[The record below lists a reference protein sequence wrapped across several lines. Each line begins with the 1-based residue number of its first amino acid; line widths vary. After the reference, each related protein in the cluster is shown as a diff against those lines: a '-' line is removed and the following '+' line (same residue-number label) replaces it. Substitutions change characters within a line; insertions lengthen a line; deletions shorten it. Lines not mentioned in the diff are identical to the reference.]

1 MAFDKVILGV
11 ITRTVKSTARFDIAV
26 NSIKTQFNNG
36 CPAPQELT
44 KIIQSKNQ
52 INQALTQAL
61 GALSTIEKTSGTIKG
76 VLDAM
81 DIAIKAI
88 KAIPIPSAIT
98 PLAPAGIG
106 PSLIP
111 GKIFPTLS
119 DSLIILRDFVKTNK
133 GIVNQIPSAISSIQ
147 AAIQK
152 TINLLNSL
160 DALILKCLNEQ
171 TSNLTPEAKEAYFNQ
186 IGFALTQ
193 TGNNSN
199 SNINI
204 SVNSILEAQLQ
215 PNSNNPLFYKDFKL
229 TLEYN
234 NSNRFSFPSRRIK
247 GVNDKT
253 GQIVYNYGGKYSY
266 SSSTEVLFD
275 EIKYQINTLTG
286 TGNVDRELEDAT
298 READSSIREATR
310 IQLEAQTKQAE
321 LARGKANEAA
331 NEANTAA
338 FYADE
343 ARKSAEETAKAL
355 ERAKTAS
362 TIINA
367 KESAKETKTASD
379 IATNEA
385 NTTVG
390 YSPIITEAA
399 RKSETAANEAKILSD
414 INPSPESIL
423 AAEDANKSAD
433 KANKSVEA
441 IDKLSTEVYKLSLEA
456 EGIATKAELTR
467 IKYLEPFGYDG
478 EYDKQIKE
486 IRTNNQKIQWYYFNN
501 NLAKWVEI
509 PPSNLSPF
517 NTPGVKNNER
527 KALNGY
533 RLYSYL
539 EPLNIDSRNGVL
551 NDKTNEIIEDYAI
564 SDVYIWNLETL
575 KWTLFQSTETYL
587 ITQRVNGFLRQN
599 SSRISKLTNNEIKEL
614 KFNGF
619 KNYFTRFESNLSGN
633 ITRI

>member
-1 MAFDKVILGV
+1 MAFDKIILGV
-11 ITRTVKSTARFDIAV
+11 ITRTVKSTSRFDIAI
-26 NSIKTQFNNG
+26 NSIKTQFDNE

-61 GALSTIEKTSGTIKG
+61 GALSTINSTAGTING
-76 VLDAM
+76 ILTGIDA
-81 DIAIKAI
+81 AITAI

-111 GKIFPTLS
+111 GRIFPALS
-119 DSLIILRDFVKTNK
+119 DSLITLRDFVKTNR

-147 AAIQK
+147 ASIQK

-171 TSNLTPEAKEAYFNQ
+171 TSNLTPEAKEAYFDQ

-331 NEANTAA
+331 SEANTAA
-338 FYADE
+338 FYVDE
-343 ARKSAEETAKAL
+343 ARKSAEGAAKAL

-367 KESAKETKTASD
+367 KEAAKETKTAAD

-385 NTTVG
+385 NITVG

-433 KANKSVEA
+433 RANKSVEA

-456 EGIATKAELTR
+456 EEIATKAELTR
-467 IKYLEPFGYDG
+467 IKYLEPFGYEG

-486 IRTNNQKIQWYYFNN
+486 NRINNQGIQWYYFNN
-501 NLAKWVEI
+501 NLAKWIEI
-509 PPSNLSPF
+509 PPSNLLPF
-517 NTPGVKNNER
+517 KTPGVRNNE
-527 KALNGY
+527 KGIFNGY

-539 EPLNIDSRNGVL
+539 ESVGPNRTI
-551 NDKTNEIIEDYAI
+551 EIVEDYKV

-575 KWTLFQSTETYL
+575 KWTLFQSSETHL
-587 ITQRVNGFLRQN
+587 ITQIMGLGN
-599 SSRISKLTNNEIKEL
+599 ISKLSDDKIKEL
-614 KFNGF
+614 KFLGF
-619 KNYFTRFESNLSGN
+619 KNYFYRNTFTSGYIFRN
-633 ITRI
+633 

>member
-26 NSIKTQFNNG
+26 NSIKTQFDNG

-204 SVNSILEAQLQ
+204 SANSILEAQLQ
-215 PNSNNPLFYKDFKL
+215 PNSINPLIYKDFKL
-229 TLEYN
+229 TLEYDS
-234 NSNRFSFPSRRIK
+234 SNRFSFPSRRIK

-253 GQIVYNYGGKYSY
+253 RQIVYNYGGKYSY

-275 EIKYQINTLTG
+275 EIKYQIDRLVP
-286 TGNVDRELEDAT
+286 NVNAVDEVNDIIKEVEDTVNAAQA
-298 READSSIREATR
+298 EAERLAEEARQAAAEAARQAEEVARQAEEAAIRER
-310 IQLEAQTKQAE
+310 L
-321 LARGKANEAA
+321 RPFGV
-331 NEANTAA
+331 
-338 FYADE
+338 
-343 ARKSAEETAKAL
+343 
-355 ERAKTAS
+355 
-362 TIINA
+362 
-367 KESAKETKTASD
+367 
-379 IATNEA
+379 
-385 NTTVG
+385 VG
-390 YSPIITEAA
+390 YS
-399 RKSETAANEAKILSD
+399 
-414 INPSPESIL
+414 
-423 AAEDANKSAD
+423 
-433 KANKSVEA
+433 
-441 IDKLSTEVYKLSLEA
+441 
-456 EGIATKAELTR
+456 
-467 IKYLEPFGYDG
+467 
-478 EYDKQIKE
+478 
-486 IRTNNQKIQWYYFNN
+486 
-501 NLAKWVEI
+501 
-509 PPSNLSPF
+509 
-517 NTPGVKNNER
+517 
-527 KALNGY
+527 
-533 RLYSYL
+533 
-539 EPLNIDSRNGVL
+539 
-551 NDKTNEIIEDYAI
+551 
-564 SDVYIWNLETL
+564 
-575 KWTLFQSTETYL
+575 
-587 ITQRVNGFLRQN
+587 
-599 SSRISKLTNNEIKEL
+599 NEIKKFDDGSFDGTYYQFKSDIQQWVVIDNMQLLPFGEPGIRDGEERSFSFVTRVDYTDPTLPLADLFEL
-614 KFNGF
+614 VTVNEK
-619 KNYFTRFESNLSGN
+619 YIWSNDDLKWVPQGQ
-633 ITRI
+633 TYG

>member
-44 KIIQSKNQ
+44 KIIQQKNQ

-61 GALSTIEKTSGTIKG
+61 RALNTINSTAGTING
-76 VLDAM
+76 ILTGIDA
-81 DIAIKAI
+81 AITAI

-253 GQIVYNYGGKYSY
+253 RQIVYNYGGKYSY

-275 EIKYQINTLTG
+275 EIKYQIDRLVP
-286 TGNVDRELEDAT
+286 NVNAVDEVNDIIKEVEDTVNAAQA
-298 READSSIREATR
+298 EAERLAEEARQAAAEAARQAEEAARQAEEAARQAEEAAIRER
-310 IQLEAQTKQAE
+310 L
-321 LARGKANEAA
+321 RPFGV
-331 NEANTAA
+331 
-338 FYADE
+338 
-343 ARKSAEETAKAL
+343 
-355 ERAKTAS
+355 
-362 TIINA
+362 
-367 KESAKETKTASD
+367 
-379 IATNEA
+379 
-385 NTTVG
+385 VG
-390 YSPIITEAA
+390 YSNEIKKFDDGSFEGTYYQFKSDTQQWTVITF
-399 RKSETAANEAKILSD
+399 
-414 INPSPESIL
+414 
-423 AAEDANKSAD
+423 
-433 KANKSVEA
+433 
-441 IDKLSTEVYKLSLEA
+441 TEEQLL
-456 EGIATKAELTR
+456 
-467 IKYLEPFGYDG
+467 PFGYPGIRDG
-478 EYDKQIKE
+478 EERSFSFVTRVDYTDPTLPGVDLFELVTVNEKYIWS
-486 IRTNNQKIQWYYFNN
+486 NDD
-501 NLAKWVEI
+501 LKWV
-509 PPSNLSPF
+509 PQ
-517 NTPGVKNNER
+517 G
-527 KALNGY
+527 
-533 RLYSYL
+533 
-539 EPLNIDSRNGVL
+539 
-551 NDKTNEIIEDYAI
+551 
-564 SDVYIWNLETL
+564 
-575 KWTLFQSTETYL
+575 QTY
-587 ITQRVNGFLRQN
+587 G
-599 SSRISKLTNNEIKEL
+599 
-614 KFNGF
+614 
-619 KNYFTRFESNLSGN
+619 
-633 ITRI
+633 

>member
-1 MAFDKVILGV
+1 MAFDKIILGV
-11 ITRTVKSTARFDIAV
+11 ITRTVKSTSRFDIAI
-26 NSIKTQFNNG
+26 NSIKTQFDNE

-61 GALSTIEKTSGTIKG
+61 GALSTINSTAGTING
-76 VLDAM
+76 ILTGIDA
-81 DIAIKAI
+81 AITAI

-111 GKIFPTLS
+111 GRIFPALS
-119 DSLIILRDFVKTNK
+119 DSLITLRDFVKTNK

-186 IGFALTQ
+186 VGFALTQ

-215 PNSNNPLFYKDFKL
+215 PNSNNPLIYKDFKL

-298 READSSIREATR
+298 READNSIRETTR

-321 LARGKANEAA
+321 LTRGKANEAL

-338 FYADE
+338 FYTDE

-355 ERAKTAS
+355 ELTKTAS

-367 KESAKETKTASD
+367 RESAKETKTAAD

-385 NTTVG
+385 NITVG

-433 KANKSVEA
+433 RANKSVEVV
-441 IDKLSTEVYKLSLEA
+441 DKLSTEVYKLSLEA
-456 EGIATKAELTR
+456 EDIATKAELKR
-467 IKYLEPFGYDG
+467 IKNLEPFGYDG
-478 EYDKQIKE
+478 EYDKQIKD
-486 IRTNNQKIQWYYFNN
+486 ITINNQGRQWYYFNN
-501 NLAKWVEI
+501 NLAKWIEI
-509 PPSNLSPF
+509 PPSNLLPF
-517 NTPGVKNNER
+517 KTPGVKNNER
-527 KALNGY
+527 RVVNGY

-539 EPLNIDSRNGVL
+539 EPSNIASRNGFF
-551 NDKTNEIIEDYAI
+551 NDKTSEIIEDYAT
-564 SDVYIWNLETL
+564 SDVYIWDLETL
-575 KWTLFQSTETYL
+575 KWTFFQGNERYI
-587 ITQRVNGFLRQN
+587 ITQRVDGFLRQN
-599 SSRISKLTNNEIKEL
+599 ASRISKLTNNEIKEL

-619 KNYFTRFESNLSGN
+619 KNYFTRFEFNTSGN

>member
-44 KIIQSKNQ
+44 KIIQQKNQ

-61 GALSTIEKTSGTIKG
+61 RALNTINSSAGTRNGILTG
-76 VLDAM
+76 LDA
-81 DIAIKAI
+81 AITAI

-204 SVNSILEAQLQ
+204 SANSILEAQLQ
-215 PNSNNPLFYKDFKL
+215 PNAVNPLIYKDFKL
-229 TLEYN
+229 TLEYDS
-234 NSNRFSFPSRRIK
+234 SNRFSFPSRRIK

-253 GQIVYNYGGKYSY
+253 RQIVYNYGGKYSY

-275 EIKYQINTLTG
+275 EIKYQIDRLVP
-286 TGNVDRELEDAT
+286 NVNVVDEVNDIIEKVKDTVDAAQAKAE
-298 READSSIREATR
+298 RLAEEARQAAAEAARQAEEAARQAEEAAIRER
-310 IQLEAQTKQAE
+310 L
-321 LARGKANEAA
+321 RPFGV
-331 NEANTAA
+331 
-338 FYADE
+338 
-343 ARKSAEETAKAL
+343 
-355 ERAKTAS
+355 
-362 TIINA
+362 
-367 KESAKETKTASD
+367 
-379 IATNEA
+379 
-385 NTTVG
+385 VG
-390 YSPIITEAA
+390 YS
-399 RKSETAANEAKILSD
+399 
-414 INPSPESIL
+414 
-423 AAEDANKSAD
+423 
-433 KANKSVEA
+433 
-441 IDKLSTEVYKLSLEA
+441 
-456 EGIATKAELTR
+456 
-467 IKYLEPFGYDG
+467 
-478 EYDKQIKE
+478 
-486 IRTNNQKIQWYYFNN
+486 
-501 NLAKWVEI
+501 
-509 PPSNLSPF
+509 
-517 NTPGVKNNER
+517 
-527 KALNGY
+527 
-533 RLYSYL
+533 
-539 EPLNIDSRNGVL
+539 
-551 NDKTNEIIEDYAI
+551 
-564 SDVYIWNLETL
+564 
-575 KWTLFQSTETYL
+575 
-587 ITQRVNGFLRQN
+587 
-599 SSRISKLTNNEIKEL
+599 NEIKKFDDGSFDGTYYQFKSDIQQWVVINNMQLLPFGEPGIRDGEERSFSFVTRVDYTDPTVPGVDFFEL
-614 KFNGF
+614 VTVNEK
-619 KNYFTRFESNLSGN
+619 YIWSNDDLKWVSQGQ
-633 ITRI
+633 TYG

>member
-44 KIIQSKNQ
+44 KIIQQKNQ

-61 GALSTIEKTSGTIKG
+61 RALNTINSTAGTING
-76 VLDAM
+76 ILTGIDA
-81 DIAIKAI
+81 AITAI

-204 SVNSILEAQLQ
+204 SANSILEAQLQ
-215 PNSNNPLFYKDFKL
+215 PNSVNPLIYKDFKL
-229 TLEYN
+229 TLEYDS
-234 NSNRFSFPSRRIK
+234 SNRFSFPSRRIK

-253 GQIVYNYGGKYSY
+253 RQIVYNYGGKYSY

-275 EIKYQINTLTG
+275 EIKYQIDRLVP
-286 TGNVDRELEDAT
+286 NVNVVDEVNDIIEKVKDTVNAAQA
-298 READSSIREATR
+298 EAERLAEEARQAAAEAARQAEEAARQAEEAARQAEEAAIRER
-310 IQLEAQTKQAE
+310 L
-321 LARGKANEAA
+321 RPFGV
-331 NEANTAA
+331 
-338 FYADE
+338 
-343 ARKSAEETAKAL
+343 
-355 ERAKTAS
+355 
-362 TIINA
+362 
-367 KESAKETKTASD
+367 
-379 IATNEA
+379 
-385 NTTVG
+385 VG
-390 YSPIITEAA
+390 YS
-399 RKSETAANEAKILSD
+399 
-414 INPSPESIL
+414 
-423 AAEDANKSAD
+423 
-433 KANKSVEA
+433 
-441 IDKLSTEVYKLSLEA
+441 
-456 EGIATKAELTR
+456 
-467 IKYLEPFGYDG
+467 
-478 EYDKQIKE
+478 
-486 IRTNNQKIQWYYFNN
+486 
-501 NLAKWVEI
+501 
-509 PPSNLSPF
+509 
-517 NTPGVKNNER
+517 
-527 KALNGY
+527 
-533 RLYSYL
+533 
-539 EPLNIDSRNGVL
+539 
-551 NDKTNEIIEDYAI
+551 
-564 SDVYIWNLETL
+564 
-575 KWTLFQSTETYL
+575 
-587 ITQRVNGFLRQN
+587 
-599 SSRISKLTNNEIKEL
+599 NEIKKFDDGSFDGTYYQFKSDIQQWVVINNMQLLPFGEPGIRDGEERSFSFVTRVDYTDPTLPGVDLFEL
-614 KFNGF
+614 VTVNEK
-619 KNYFTRFESNLSGN
+619 YIRSNDDLKWVPQGQ
-633 ITRI
+633 TYG

>member
-11 ITRTVKSTARFDIAV
+11 ITRTVKSTARFDIAI
-26 NSIKTQFNNG
+26 NSIKTQFDNG

-61 GALSTIEKTSGTIKG
+61 GALSTINSTAGTING
-76 VLDAM
+76 ILTGIDA
-81 DIAIKAI
+81 AITAI

-111 GKIFPTLS
+111 GRIFPTLS
-119 DSLIILRDFVKTNK
+119 DSLITLRDFIRTNK

-186 IGFALTQ
+186 VGFALTQ

-199 SNINI
+199 SNINV

-215 PNSNNPLFYKDFKL
+215 PNSNNPLIYKDFKL

-234 NSNRFSFPSRRIK
+234 NSNKFSFPSRRIK

-298 READSSIREATR
+298 READNSIRETTR

-321 LARGKANEAA
+321 LTRGKANEAL

-338 FYADE
+338 FYTDE

-355 ERAKTAS
+355 ELTKTAS

-367 KESAKETKTASD
+367 KESAKETK
-379 IATNEA
+379 IAADKATSEA
-385 NTTVG
+385 NKTVD
-390 YSPIITEAA
+390 YAPIVAEAA
-399 RKSETAANEAKILSD
+399 RKSEAAANEAKILSD

-423 AAEDANKSAD
+423 AAEDANKSAN
-433 KANKSVEA
+433 KANKSVEVV
-441 IDKLSTEVYKLSLEA
+441 DKLSTEVYKLSLEA
-456 EGIATKAELTR
+456 EDIATKAELKR
-467 IKYLEPFGYDG
+467 IKNLEPFGYEG

-486 IRTNNQKIQWYYFNN
+486 NRINNQEIQWYYFNN
-501 NLAKWVEI
+501 NLAKWIEI
-509 PPSNLSPF
+509 PPSNLLPF
-517 NTPGVKNNER
+517 KTPGVKNNER
-527 KALNGY
+527 RVVNGY

-539 EPLNIDSRNGVL
+539 ESISPRET
-551 NDKTNEIIEDYAI
+551 KEIIEDYAT

-575 KWTLFQSTETYL
+575 KWTFFQGNETYI
-587 ITQRVNGFLRQN
+587 ITQRVDGFLRQN
-599 SSRISKLTNNEIKEL
+599 VSRISKLTNNEIKEL

-619 KNYFTRFESNLSGN
+619 KNYFTRFEFNLSGN
-633 ITRI
+633 ITRTNFQ

>member
-11 ITRTVKSTARFDIAV
+11 ITRTVKSTSRFDIAI
-26 NSIKTQFNNG
+26 NSIKTQFDNE

-61 GALSTIEKTSGTIKG
+61 GALSTINSTAGTING
-76 VLDAM
+76 ILIGIDA
-81 DIAIKAI
+81 AITAI

-111 GKIFPTLS
+111 GRIFPALS
-119 DSLIILRDFVKTNK
+119 DSLITLRDFVKTNK

-298 READSSIREATR
+298 READNSIREATR

-331 NEANTAA
+331 SEANTAA

-355 ERAKTAS
+355 ESTKTAL

-367 KESAKETKTASD
+367 KESAKETKTAAD
-379 IATNEA
+379 KATSEA
-385 NTTVG
+385 NKTVD
-390 YSPIITEAA
+390 YAPIVAEAA
-399 RKSETAANEAKILSD
+399 RKAETAANEAKILSD

-433 KANKSVEA
+433 RANKSVGLVGKLEA
-441 IDKLSTEVYKLSLEA
+441 EVYKLSLEA
-456 EGIATKAELTR
+456 EEIATKAELTR
-467 IKYLEPFGYDG
+467 IKYLEPFGYEG

-486 IRTNNQKIQWYYFNN
+486 IRINNQEIQWYYFNN
-501 NLAKWVEI
+501 NLAKWIEI
-509 PPSNLSPF
+509 PPANLLPF
-517 NTPGVKNNER
+517 KTPGVKNNER
-527 KALNGY
+527 GVINGY

-539 EPLNIDSRNGVL
+539 EPSNIAPRNGIL
-551 NDKTNEIIEDYAI
+551 NNKSNEIIEDYAI

-575 KWTLFQSTETYL
+575 KWTLFGSTETHL
-587 ITQRVNGFLRQN
+587 ITQRNG
-599 SSRISKLTNNEIKEL
+599 SRTSKLTNNEIKEL
-614 KFNGF
+614 TFLGF
-619 KNYFTRFESNLSGN
+619 KNYFSRFEFSTTGN
-633 ITRI
+633 TISRGSFQ

>member
-1 MAFDKVILGV
+1 MSFDKIILGV
-11 ITRTVKSTARFDIAV
+11 ITRTVKSTSRFDIAI
-26 NSIKTQFNNG
+26 NSIKTQFDNE

-61 GALSTIEKTSGTIKG
+61 GALSTINSTAGTING
-76 VLDAM
+76 ILTGIDA
-81 DIAIKAI
+81 AIKAI
-88 KAIPIPSAIT
+88 KAIQIPSAIT

-119 DSLIILRDFVKTNK
+119 DSLITLRDFVKTNK

-215 PNSNNPLFYKDFKL
+215 PNSNNPLLYKDFKL

-331 NEANTAA
+331 SEANTAA

-367 KESAKETKTASD
+367 KESAKETKTAAD

-385 NTTVG
+385 NITVG

-467 IKYLEPFGYDG
+467 TKYLEPFGYDG

-509 PPSNLSPF
+509 PPANLSPF
-517 NTPGVKNNER
+517 NTPGSRNNER

-539 EPLNIDSRNGVL
+539 EPSNIASRNGVL

-619 KNYFTRFESNLSGN
+619 KNYFTRFEYNLSGD
-633 ITRI
+633 IIRI

>member
-44 KIIQSKNQ
+44 KIIQQKNQ

-61 GALSTIEKTSGTIKG
+61 RALNTINSTAGTING
-76 VLDAM
+76 ILTGIDA
-81 DIAIKAI
+81 AITAI

-204 SVNSILEAQLQ
+204 SANSILEAQLQ
-215 PNSNNPLFYKDFKL
+215 PNSVNPLIYKDFKL
-229 TLEYN
+229 TLEYD
-234 NSNRFSFPSRRIK
+234 SLNRFSFPSRRIK

-275 EIKYQINTLTG
+275 EIKYQIDRLVP
-286 TGNVDRELEDAT
+286 NVNAVDEVNDIIKEVEDTVNAAQA
-298 READSSIREATR
+298 EAERLAEEARQAAAEAARQAEEAARQAEEVARQAEEAAIRER
-310 IQLEAQTKQAE
+310 L
-321 LARGKANEAA
+321 RPFGV
-331 NEANTAA
+331 
-338 FYADE
+338 
-343 ARKSAEETAKAL
+343 
-355 ERAKTAS
+355 
-362 TIINA
+362 
-367 KESAKETKTASD
+367 
-379 IATNEA
+379 
-385 NTTVG
+385 VG
-390 YSPIITEAA
+390 YSNEIKKFDDGSFEGTYYQFKSDTQQWTVITF
-399 RKSETAANEAKILSD
+399 
-414 INPSPESIL
+414 
-423 AAEDANKSAD
+423 
-433 KANKSVEA
+433 
-441 IDKLSTEVYKLSLEA
+441 TEEQLL
-456 EGIATKAELTR
+456 
-467 IKYLEPFGYDG
+467 PFGYPGIRDG
-478 EYDKQIKE
+478 EERSFSFVTRVDYTDPTLPGVDLFELVTVNEKYIWS
-486 IRTNNQKIQWYYFNN
+486 NDD
-501 NLAKWVEI
+501 LKWV
-509 PPSNLSPF
+509 PQ
-517 NTPGVKNNER
+517 G
-527 KALNGY
+527 
-533 RLYSYL
+533 
-539 EPLNIDSRNGVL
+539 
-551 NDKTNEIIEDYAI
+551 
-564 SDVYIWNLETL
+564 
-575 KWTLFQSTETYL
+575 QTY
-587 ITQRVNGFLRQN
+587 G
-599 SSRISKLTNNEIKEL
+599 
-614 KFNGF
+614 
-619 KNYFTRFESNLSGN
+619 
-633 ITRI
+633 